1 MHVQLMRSFL
11 MHAQLRRRPAAASLR
26 LALAAVFFW
35 LAIFHGMLAA
45 HTPGAHVHGEAT
57 LNVVADGAQ
66 LEIQLLAPL
75 DSVLGFEHAP
85 RTDTQR
91 EAVRAMA
98 ARMRQAQRL
107 FATTPQ
113 AGCSATSVRLVSA
126 SLPAQLLGETA
137 APSRQLG
144 QGASGHDDLEASFVF
159 RCASPDRL
167 RGFDSSLQM
176 AFPGIR
182 TLKVRVV
189 SARGQQSVVLSR
201 GRTSVQW

>member
-1 MHVQLMRSFL
+1 
-11 MHAQLRRRPAAASLR
+11 MHAQSRRGPAVAPAR
-26 LALAAVFFW
+26 IALAAAFVW
-35 LAIFHGMLAA
+35 LATFHGTLAA
-45 HTPGAHVHGEAT
+45 HTPGAHVHGQAE

-85 RTDTQR
+85 RTDKQR

-98 ARMRQAQRL
+98 KRMRQAQSL
-107 FATTPQ
+107 FAPAPQ
-113 AGCSATSVRLVSA
+113 AGCGATAVRLASA
-126 SLPAQLLGETA
+126 SLPADLLGETA
-137 APSRQLG
+137 APSRPLG
-144 QGASGHDDLEASFVF
+144 QSASGHDDLDATFVF
-159 RCASPDRL
+159 HCSSPDRL
-167 RGFDSSLQM
+167 RGFESSLQK

-189 SARGQQSVVLSR
+189 SARGQKSVVLSG